1 MNRKIDKTIACH
13 IDRFISKKINKR
25 ILGVFKSPSQ
35 CERDFVLISDENS
48 REMMMEKLKREK
60 EKGRGG
66 RKGRISRVGES
77 YMENI
82 LRG

>member
-1 MNRKIDKTIACH
+1 
-13 IDRFISKKINKR
+13 
-25 ILGVFKSPSQ
+25 
-35 CERDFVLISDENS
+35 
-48 REMMMEKLKREK
+48 MEKLKREK
-60 EKGRGG
+60 VKGRGKEGGEGRGG